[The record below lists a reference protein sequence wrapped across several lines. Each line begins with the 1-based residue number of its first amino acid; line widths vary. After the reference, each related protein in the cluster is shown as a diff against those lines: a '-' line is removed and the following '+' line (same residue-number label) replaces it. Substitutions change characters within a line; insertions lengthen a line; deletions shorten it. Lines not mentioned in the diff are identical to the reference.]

1 MGCFVKE
8 DVKVETEP
16 VKTDKVE
23 KVDELYKE
31 SSVDE
36 ESVKEQEVSK
46 ECAGKCGA
54 CGCVAR

>member
-16 VKTDKVE
+16 VKVDNVE
-23 KVDELYKE
+23 KVDELYKK

-36 ESVKEQEVSK
+36 ESKKEPNACEACVS
-46 ECAGKCGA
+46 A
-54 CGCVAR
+54 CGCTVRK